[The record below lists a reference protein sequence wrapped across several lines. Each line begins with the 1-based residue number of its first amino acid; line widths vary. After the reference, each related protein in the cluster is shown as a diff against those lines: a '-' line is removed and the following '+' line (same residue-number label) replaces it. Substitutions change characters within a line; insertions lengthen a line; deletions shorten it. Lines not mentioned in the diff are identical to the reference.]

1 MPKWEVKT
9 RAADGDAC
17 EAKLFRDGTCVKTSV
32 GRESK
37 RPIATAKENAVK
49 DVLMCLPGKLRRAV
63 PVD

>member
-1 MPKWEVKT
+1 MPEWKVET
-9 RAADGDAC
+9 RLVDDGAY
-17 EAKLFRDGTCVKTSV
+17 EAKLFRDETCVKTSV

-49 DVLMCLPGKLRRAV
+49 DVLLYLPGKLRRAI